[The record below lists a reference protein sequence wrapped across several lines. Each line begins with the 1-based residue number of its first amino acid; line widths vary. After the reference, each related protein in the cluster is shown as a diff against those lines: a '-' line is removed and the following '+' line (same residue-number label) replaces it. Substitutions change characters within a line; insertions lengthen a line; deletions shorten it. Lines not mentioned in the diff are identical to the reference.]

1 MEKLLNQLGE
11 NFRGFQPEVPMH
23 MEARVMNAIKKD
35 QKSFWKFSL
44 TYLNV
49 YVVAALAGGFLAAML
64 LTMGND
70 VKSNAE
76 NLGVSAAVSA
86 PVVIPN
92 ISQNSENISN
102 EKGELA
108 SDKSSRSQKKQ
119 QSSNSLNVKLVR
131 EEVMNCAG
139 TPEIPEVSQVHSNT
153 ADETVK
159 TQISQTTEPQ
169 NASLPDVNK
178 VEKKPK
184 GKKFTISTFHN

>member
-11 NFRGFQPEVPMH
+11 NLRGFQPEVPSH

-35 QKSFWKFSL
+35 KKSFWKFSL

-49 YVVAALAGGFLAAML
+49 YVVAALAGGCLAAML

-76 NLGVSAAVSA
+76 NSGMSAAVSA
-86 PVVIPN
+86 PAVIPN
-92 ISQNSENISN
+92 ISQNSEYISN
-102 EKGELA
+102 ETGELT

-119 QSSNSLNVKLVR
+119 QSSISLNVKPVG
-131 EEVMNCAG
+131 EEVINCGG
-139 TPEIPEVSQVHSNT
+139 TPEIPEVSQDHSNSE
-153 ADETVK
+153 DEIEK
-159 TQISQTTEPQ
+159 TQISQTTETSI
-169 NASLPDVNK
+169 ASIPDVNK

-184 GKKFTISTFHN
+184 GKKFMISTFHN

>member
-49 YVVAALAGGFLAAML
+49 YVVAALAGGCLAAVL

-70 VKSNAE
+70 VKSSTESTSVAR
-76 NLGVSAAVSA
+76 VVAS
-86 PVVIPN
+86 PVVNPN
-92 ISQNSENISN
+92 SSQNSENISN
-102 EKGELA
+102 ENDELT
-108 SDKSSRSQKKQ
+108 SDKSIRSQEKQ
-119 QSSNSLNVKLVR
+119 QSAISINVKPVQ
-131 EEVMNCAG
+131 EEVINCAG
-139 TPEIPEVSQVHSNT
+139 TPEIAEVSQDHSN
-153 ADETVK
+153 AEDEIEK
-159 TQISQTTEPQ
+159 TQISQITEMS
-169 NASLPDVNK
+169 NASLPDLNK

-184 GKKFTISTFHN
+184 GKKFMISTFHN

>member
-70 VKSNAE
+70 VKSNTE
-76 NLGVSAAVSA
+76 NLGMSAAVSA

-139 TPEIPEVSQVHSNT
+139 TPETPEVSQVHSNT